1 MESDPEL
8 RGCVAHCVHCGI
20 RFLTHPRNAGRDD
33 LRCPFGCRTHHRR
46 RSSSRRSTAYYRTA
60 GGRRK
65 KKRLNG
71 RRGGRVRLTD
81 GLVAAARRPQPDLNP
96 QVNSPPA
103 PTSAKSPVKVELR
116 WEGVVIDEATVRSS
130 PMLPHVR
137 MIVSLIEGV
146 AFRGE
151 EVVRLLLQAMR
162 QHSIGSS
169 RRTDYALGFLHQHP
183 P

>member
-1 MESDPEL
+1 M
-8 RGCVAHCVHCGI
+8 V
-20 RFLTHPRNAGRDD
+20 
-33 LRCPFGCRTHHRR
+33 
-46 RSSSRRSTAYYRTA
+46 
-60 GGRRK
+60 
-65 KKRLNG
+65 
-71 RRGGRVRLTD
+71 VRP
-81 GLVAAARRPQPDLNP
+81 PQPDLNP
-96 QVNSPPA
+96 QVNSLPA
-103 PTSAKSPVKVELR
+103 PTSVESAVKVELR

-146 AFRGE
+146 PFRGE